1 LFDDLLLG
9 MTRQISTLEEK
20 HSQDQA
26 ELVQQCTDFEEKY
39 SQSQTELG
47 QVSAALDDAN
57 ALSSSLHAQ
66 LNSEKVIYETV
77 LCLVVLPT
85 TCLVFEEVDFCL
97 QEEKRILAAS
107 RDSLDRLYR
116 DSSNSLTILERSHRF
131 TMEELDNQRCK
142 LQESTDEVTRLK
154 QLISAKDTTIKELRA
169 SKKSIAQVLETARL
183 AAKVAEET
191 SVTLRAQRDKAMDK
205 AIRAGRILMRRPG
218 VVVPED
224 IRADVNAAPDSSSRP
239 SSSIAPEKNITK

>member
-1 LFDDLLLG
+1 
-9 MTRQISTLEEK
+9 MTRQTALLEEK

-26 ELVQQCTDFEEKY
+26 ELAQRCTDLQEKY
-39 SQSQTELG
+39 SQSQIELS

-66 LNSEKVIYETV
+66 LDSEKVIYETA
-77 LCLVVLPT
+77 LLPCCAPI
-85 TCLVFEEVDFCL
+85 TCLVFEGTDLCL

-107 RDSLDRLYR
+107 RDNLDRLYR

-131 TMEELDNQRCK
+131 TMEELDLHRRK
-142 LQESTDEVTRLK
+142 LQESMEEVTRLK
-154 QLISAKDTTIKELRA
+154 QLISAKDATIKGLRA
-169 SKKSIAQVLETARL
+169 SKKSIAQELESARL
-183 AAKVAEET
+183 AAKTAEET
-191 SVTLRAQRDKAMDK
+191 SATLKAQRDKALDK

-239 SSSIAPEKNITK
+239 SSSVAPERDIAK

>member
-1 LFDDLLLG
+1 MMFEGDD
-9 MTRQISTLEEK
+9 S
-20 HSQDQA
+20 
-26 ELVQQCTDFEEKY
+26 
-39 SQSQTELG
+39 
-47 QVSAALDDAN
+47 
-57 ALSSSLHAQ
+57 
-66 LNSEKVIYETV
+66 
-77 LCLVVLPT
+77 
-85 TCLVFEEVDFCL
+85 CL

-107 RDSLDRLYR
+107 RDNLDRLYR

-154 QLISAKDTTIKELRA
+154 QLISAKDATIKELRV
-169 SKKSIAQVLETARL
+169 SKKSIAQELETAQL

-191 SVTLRAQRDKAMDK
+191 SVTLRAQRDRAMDK

-239 SSSIAPEKNITK
+239 SSSVAPEKDITK